1 MRTGLYLALVQL
13 LFTVTWTVYVAFLP
27 QLAAAAGIPK
37 ERVLWILMLDQAI
50 FILMDFAIGI
60 AADRVSAAMRRIST
74 LLIVI
79 TAISAA
85 AFVLLPHAGASAGLL
100 LTLTAIWAITSSAL
114 RAPPMAMFSQYVS
127 AAAAPRFV
135 FLSLLGIGLAGAI
148 APWLTA
154 RLRGVSPTLPFALA
168 AFGLIAAVLAM
179 GWCERRLQNQAA
191 APGGSPSTD
200 TPAAAA
206 IAATP
211 APATPATKAA
221 AAAAARP
228 EAASTE
234 AATSAPPAK
243 PATAALFMA
252 ILLLSLGF
260 QVHVFLNSAPAYLV
274 FAKAPDLEWL
284 MGLFWVGFSICVM
297 APGAGALRNA
307 RPAQM
312 LMAGTAA
319 GALALAA
326 VAHAPNL
333 PALIAAQLAAGAAWG
348 LIIGYAFTAALDA
361 GRTGREGRFT
371 GLVFAL
377 LALAALTRFGFVV
390 SGLNQSPGMSGLTGT
405 LPAVAWA
412 GALVL
417 LVLAARGR
425 AFSR

>member
-13 LFTVTWTVYVAFLP
+13 LFTVTWTIYVAFLP

-100 LTLTAIWAITSSAL
+100 LALTAIWAITSSAL
-114 RAPPMAMFSQYVS
+114 RAPPMVMFSKYVN
-127 AAAAPRFV
+127 AAAAPRLV

-154 RLRGVSPTLPFALA
+154 RLRGVSPTLPFVLA
-168 AFGLIAAVLAM
+168 ALGLISAVLAM
-179 GWCERRLQNQAA
+179 GWCERRLKSQAA
-191 APGGSPSTD
+191 APGGQ
-200 TPAAAA
+200 AAA
-206 IAATP
+206 P
-211 APATPATKAA
+211 GGAPATAA
-221 AAAAARP
+221 AAAPTATTATTATASAAARRGAP
-228 EAASTE
+228 STG
-234 AATSAPPAK
+234 APPAK
-243 PATAALFMA
+243 SAAAALFMA
-252 ILLLSLGF
+252 VLLLSLGF
-260 QVHVFLNSAPAYLV
+260 QVHAFLNSAPAYLV

-284 MGLFWVGFSICVM
+284 MGLFWVGFSICVI
-297 APGAGALRNA
+297 APGAGALQNA
-307 RPAQM
+307 RPAPM
-312 LMAGTAA
+312 LMGGTAA

-390 SGLNQSPGMSGLTGT
+390 SGLNQSPGIGPLLGA

-412 GALVL
+412 GALLL
-417 LVLAARGR
+417 LVLAARGG